1 EIAEIERL
9 ANIETLENSPVR
21 AFETTKDEAES
32 LGAIAF
38 FGDKYGD
45 IVRVLEAG
53 KSTELCGGTHVR
65 ATGDIGTIKIV
76 GESSIGSNL
85 RRIEAIT
92 GASSVALL
100 QRDEAT
106 LSAVAGLVGSTT
118 SDVVD
123 GVQRRL
129 DEIKSLQ
136 DELKAMRLQI
146 AVGRASELIATAA
159 DGIVV
164 ARVDGL
170 ASGDL
175 RELAIAVRQGE
186 GVRRCVL
193 IGETNTGGVGL
204 ASAVKSDEGV
214 EASALLKDAAKA
226 AGGGGGGKGDVATAG
241 GKNVAAIDE
250 ALKIAWA
257 AATSL

>member
-1 EIAEIERL
+1 M
-9 ANIETLENSPVR
+9 
-21 AFETTKDEAES
+21 
-32 LGAIAF
+32 
-38 FGDKYGD
+38 
-45 IVRVLEAG
+45 
-53 KSTELCGGTHVR
+53 
-65 ATGDIGTIKIV
+65 
-76 GESSIGSNL
+76 
-85 RRIEAIT
+85 
-92 GASSVALL
+92 
-100 QRDEAT
+100 
-106 LSAVAGLVGSTT
+106 
-118 SDVVD
+118 VD

-204 ASAVKSDEGV
+204 ASAVMSDEGV
-214 EASALLKDAAKA
+214 EASALLKEAAKA
-226 AGGGGGGKGDVATAG
+226 AGGGGGGRGDVATAG
-241 GKNVAAIDE
+241 GKNIAAIDE

>member
-1 EIAEIERL
+1 
-9 ANIETLENSPVR
+9 
-21 AFETTKDEAES
+21 
-32 LGAIAF
+32 
-38 FGDKYGD
+38 
-45 IVRVLEAG
+45 
-53 KSTELCGGTHVR
+53 
-65 ATGDIGTIKIV
+65 
-76 GESSIGSNL
+76 
-85 RRIEAIT
+85 
-92 GASSVALL
+92 L

-106 LSAVAGLVGSTT
+106 LSTVAGLVGSTT
-118 SDVVD
+118 NDVVE

-129 DEIKSLQ
+129 DEIKALQ

-146 AVGRASELIATAA
+146 AVGRASELIATAV

-175 RELAIAVRQGE
+175 RELAIAVRQAE

-204 ASAVKSDEGV
+204 AAAVMSDEGV
-214 EASALLKDAAKA
+214 EAASLIKDAAKT

-250 ALKIAWA
+250 ALEVARA